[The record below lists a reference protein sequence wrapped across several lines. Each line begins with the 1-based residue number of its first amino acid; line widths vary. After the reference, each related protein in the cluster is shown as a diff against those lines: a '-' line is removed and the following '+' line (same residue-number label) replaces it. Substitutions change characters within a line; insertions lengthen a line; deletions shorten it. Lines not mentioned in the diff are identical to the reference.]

1 MVQSASSEP
10 AVLSVSCAGGIARQ
24 FRVQVR
30 DEVTS
35 SQWRHIAVFRRAD
48 EAHRLAEQL
57 RLTGKFARIIDCR
70 SLPTAA

>member
-1 MVQSASSEP
+1 MVQLASSEP
-10 AVLSVSCAGGIARQ
+10 AVLSVSCAGGMARQ
-24 FRVQVR
+24 YRVQVR
-30 DEVTS
+30 DDGMNNS
-35 SQWRHIAVFRRAD
+35 WRHIAVFRRAD